1 MDEVRTEQTKIQLL
15 KNSLANQKLQ
25 EIKANKMAKEKE
37 DSDKFDIME
46 KRDWEWKVLREEQ
59 ESIKLTEKNRAV
71 RDALDQE

>member
-59 ESIKLTEKNRAV
+59 ESIKLAEKNRAV

>member
-59 ESIKLTEKNRAV
+59 ESIKLADKNRAV